1 MKISIDRIRPA
12 MLLPFLLLLGGCATN
27 RSFIALDVPANAGAG
42 SSEMEPTKVAVI
54 GEIVDL
60 REFQENPRDP
70 SIPSLKKG
78 EQYKL
83 DSEGKLQAIARKR
96 NGYGKA
102 IGDIQLQPPQ
112 SVATITR
119 QLVATGFRQRGYKVI
134 EPGVDIPAS
143 AVRVDVDIT
152 KFWAWMNPGFW
163 TLRMDAQLETKL
175 KLSGGKQATIDVAAS
190 GNKHAQTGM
199 EDNWKQAYER
209 TFQGYLDILKVELE
223 KAGF

>member
-1 MKISIDRIRPA
+1 MKLSIDHIRPA
-12 MLLPFLLLLGGCATN
+12 MLLPFLLLLGACATN
-27 RSFIALDVPANAGAG
+27 RSYIALDVPAGAGASG
-42 SSEMEPTKVAVI
+42 MDPAKVAVI
-54 GEIVDL
+54 GEIVDQ

-78 EQYKL
+78 EEYKL
-83 DSEGKLQAIARKR
+83 DAQGKLQAIARKR

-112 SVATITR
+112 SVTSITR
-119 QLVATGFRQRGYKVI
+119 QLVVTGFQQRGFRVI
-134 EPGVDIPAS
+134 GPGEAAPAN

-163 TLRMDAQLETKL
+163 TLRMDSQLETTL
-175 KLSGGKQATIDVAAS
+175 KLSGGKQASLVVAAS
-190 GNKHAQTGM
+190 GNKYAQTGM

-209 TFQGYLDILKVELE
+209 TFQDYLDTLKAELE
-223 KAGF
+223 KAGL

>member
-1 MKISIDRIRPA
+1 

-163 TLRMDAQLETKL
+163 ILRMDAQLETKL